1 MRFCDTITK
10 EKRREI
16 MVRILGF
23 GEIIW
28 DVFPTKKHI
37 GGAPFNFSAHAV
49 KRGAQAYL
57 VSSVG
62 KDSLGKEALL
72 MAKKYKIKTD
82 YIGVVE
88 KDTGACNVTLDD
100 NAVPSY
106 NLLINVAYDYINADA
121 VVGKFDALYFGTLA
135 LRGEN
140 NRNEIRKL
148 LQKRLTKE
156 VFCDVNI
163 RPPFYDEESVKIC
176 CENATIIKISDE
188 EMGVVS
194 ELLFG
199 EKTDG
204 IVDFQ
209 VRLSRAYPNLKL
221 VIVTAGS
228 KGSCVYKTDTNNY
241 FYLPS
246 TPTKVV
252 STVGAGDSYSATF
265 LVEYLKGNDI
275 LDCMKKASNVSAHVV
290 SKRGAI

>member
-1 MRFCDTITK
+1 MIK
-10 EKRREI
+10 
-16 MVRILGF
+16 ILGF

-28 DVFPTKKHI
+28 DVFPTKRCI

-62 KDSLGKEALL
+62 DDALGKDALL
-72 MAKKYKIKTD
+72 NVKKYKIKTN
-82 YIGVVE
+82 YVGVVN

-106 NLLINVAYDYINADA
+106 DLLTDVAYDYINADC
-121 VVGKFDALYFGTLA
+121 VEGKFDALYFGTLA

-140 NRNEIRKL
+140 NRIEIRKL
-148 LQKRLTKE
+148 LQKRLAKE

-163 RPPFYDEESVKIC
+163 RPPFYDEDSVKLC

-194 ELLFG
+194 NLLFG
-199 EKTDG
+199 ENIDG
-204 IVDFQ
+204 IVNFQ
-209 VRLSRAYPNLKL
+209 ARLSRAYPNLKI

-228 KGSCVYKTDTNNY
+228 KGSCVYKTDTSNY

-275 LDCMKKASNVSAHVV
+275 LDCMKKASDVSACVV
-290 SKRGAI
+290 SKKGAI